1 MSAGINFGVRNH
13 ARLRKDLISM
23 ESLRKTS
30 VWNVKSMEN
39 ICSKYREIP
48 FALMGDQY
56 DEQRRHEVHSP

>member
-13 ARLRKDLISM
+13 ARLRNDLISM
-23 ESLRKTS
+23 ESLR
-30 VWNVKSMEN
+30 EN

-48 FALMGDQY
+48 LALMGDQY